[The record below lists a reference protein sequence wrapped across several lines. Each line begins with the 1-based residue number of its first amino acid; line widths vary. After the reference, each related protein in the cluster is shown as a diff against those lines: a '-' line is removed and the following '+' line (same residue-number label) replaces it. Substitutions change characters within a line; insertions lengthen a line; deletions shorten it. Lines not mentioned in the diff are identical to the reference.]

1 MTGPDLI
8 RTAEAIRNFNH
19 FYARHAGG
27 LQERIRSSKFSTNE
41 VRLLHALAI
50 GGAQTSA
57 TVARQLNLD
66 TGYLSRLLTRFES
79 RGYITRRVDTRDS
92 RRHFIILTSAG
103 RATFDAIDSNGIGE
117 MSVALRGFTRCERA
131 QTRVVDGGYRAA
143 ALSARR
149 LRAAASARRAARRLR
164 VDRRALRAARSRRS
178 RSITLRGACGRN
190 RRAGV
195 RHRSGQRAAR
205 VVLDRRAGERS
216 AGRCGGR
223 HRGVGQRGAHRTAV
237 RRAGARR
244 RGLGQRLVDACSA
257 FASEAGFERLTCCI
271 EESRTDLHRLAE
283 QTCFA
288 LRERVAAGSVW
299 QRSVAA
305 RLLDGAREPPT
316 IKAIARKLEWLL
328 SSKAGTGSSLV
339 RNAAGLHGTAVEGS
353 RRRSRAAALFN
364 VSRPADCNRAGDALR
379 IGRSPLQKRTRHVH
393 HQPALYRRA
402 RRNRRCA
409 RRASPLP

>member
-1 MTGPDLI
+1 MMTGPDLI

-131 QTRVVDGGYRAA
+131 QLASSMADIARLLSPPVDCARLHVRG
-143 ALSARR
+143 ARR
-149 LRAAASARRAARRLR
+149 GDFGWIVERCAQLDPADHARSTYEAHAVEIVARVFGMGQPSAPRASCWIAEQENGARVGAAVVIAASGSEARIELLF
-164 VDRRALRAARSRRS
+164 V
-178 RSITLRGACGRN
+178 
-190 RRAGV
+190 
-195 RHRSGQRAAR
+195 
-205 VVLDRRAGERS
+205 EP
-216 AGRCGGR
+216 
-223 HRGVGQRGAHRTAV
+223 
-237 RRAGARR
+237 GARR

-271 EESRTDLHRLAE
+271 EESRADLHRLAE

-299 QRSVAA
+299 QRS
-305 RLLDGAREPPT
+305 L
-316 IKAIARKLEWLL
+316 
-328 SSKAGTGSSLV
+328 
-339 RNAAGLHGTAVEGS
+339 
-353 RRRSRAAALFN
+353 
-364 VSRPADCNRAGDALR
+364 
-379 IGRSPLQKRTRHVH
+379 
-393 HQPALYRRA
+393 
-402 RRNRRCA
+402 
-409 RRASPLP
+409 ASQYA